1 MSAAIDVENLTKTF
15 GSFTAVDRAT
25 LHVDEGEVFGFLGP
39 NGAGKTTTVR
49 MLACL
54 ISKTSGRATVGGY
67 DIGSSSDQPKIRG
80 MIGLLPENV
89 GLYEE
94 LSAYDNLDF
103 YGRYYKLGV
112 QKRREQIEYFL
123 KMLGLWE
130 KREDAAGTFS
140 KGMKQKL
147 AIARALVHDPKVL
160 FLDEP
165 TANLDPEASKTVRD
179 FILELKKERR
189 TIFLNT
195 HLLDEAER
203 ICDKVAI
210 LKTRLVATGS
220 PEDLRHS
227 LSTRKVK
234 VQLDLVDD
242 AVFGAVKNLGYEI
255 VEKNRNSIVIVVRN
269 PEKENPEIVSRIQ
282 TAGGRIQFVTEVGSS
297 LEDVYLKL
305 VREAQ

>member
-1 MSAAIDVENLTKTF
+1 MSVTIDLENLTKTF
-15 GSFTAVDRAT
+15 ENFTAVDNVS

-67 DIGSSSDQPKIRG
+67 EIGNSSDQPKIRG
-80 MIGLLPENV
+80 MVGLLPENV

-103 YGRYYKLGV
+103 YGRYYKLSI

-123 KMLGLWE
+123 KMLGLWD

-147 AIARALVHDPKVL
+147 AIARALIHDPKVL

-165 TANLDPEASKTVRD
+165 TASLDPEASKTVRD
-179 FILELKKERR
+179 FILELKKEKR

-203 ICDKVAI
+203 VCDRVAI
-210 LKTRLVATGS
+210 LKTKLVATGS

-227 LSTRKVK
+227 LSTRKVR
-234 VQLDLVDD
+234 VQLELVDD
-242 AVFGAVKNLGYEI
+242 AVVGAVKTLGFQIAERT
-255 VEKNRNSIVIVVRN
+255 NNSLVIVVNN
-269 PEKENPEIVSRIQ
+269 PEKDNPQILKEIQ
-282 TAGGRIQFVTEVGSS
+282 TAGGSIQFVSEVGSS

-305 VREAQ
+305 VREAE

>member
-1 MSAAIDVENLTKTF
+1 VSVTIDVENLTKSFGTF
-15 GSFTAVDRAT
+15 IAVDNVT

-54 ISKTSGRATVGGY
+54 ISKTSGRASIGGY
-67 DIGSSSDQPKIRG
+67 EIGNSSDQPKIRG

-103 YGRYYKLGV
+103 YGRYYKLSI
-112 QKRREQIEYFL
+112 QKRHEQIEYFL
-123 KMLGLWE
+123 KMLGLWD
-130 KREDAAGTFS
+130 KRDNAAGTFS

-147 AIARALVHDPKVL
+147 AIARALIHDPKLL

-179 FILELKKERR
+179 FILELKKEKR

-203 ICDKVAI
+203 ICDQVAI
-210 LKTRLVATGS
+210 LKTKLVATGS

-227 LSTRKVK
+227 SSTRKVR
-234 VQLDLVDD
+234 VQLEHVDD
-242 AVFGAVKNLGYEI
+242 AVAGAVKMLGFQIAEQT
-255 VEKNRNSIVIVVRN
+255 NNSLVIVVNN
-269 PEKENPEIVSRIQ
+269 PEKENPEILKDIQ
-282 TAGGRIQFVTEVGSS
+282 AAGGRIQFVTEVGSS
-297 LEDVYLKL
+297 LEDIYLKL
-305 VREAQ
+305 VRGAE